1 MTHIPSDIQLP
12 FDVIHLIISELA
24 NDADMGS
31 VKACSLTCKTIL
43 PVARKHIFAK
53 VEVHNNYG
61 YYYVRCEKP
70 SLNRF
75 KWLLDSDPS
84 IADYIRSFEYIAEYN
99 FDHDS
104 PPWPVLRNAT
114 SFKFSVGLWKESWGK
129 LAGSLRTSFGNFISS
144 NSIAELYLF
153 CISDFPI
160 SIFLQIPCLVR
171 LEIHYLSFF
180 DTKDPGS
187 FQKTKITRL
196 LVYDISAKDLR
207 VPLGGT
213 ANMFDLTQLQDL
225 SIGFSNESLDTDVVD
240 NLISSSGK
248 LRTLNIQAVSCNS
261 KMNT

>member
-1 MTHIPSDIQLP
+1 MTHISSDIQLP

-31 VKACSLTCKTIL
+31 VKACSLTFKTIL

-61 YYYVRCEKP
+61 YYYVRCEKL

-129 LAGSLRTSFGNFISS
+129 LAGSLRTSSYLRIPSQSYTFSASPTFPYQYSS
-144 NSIAELYLF
+144 K
-153 CISDFPI
+153 FPV
-160 SIFLQIPCLVR
+160 SSASLSLV
-171 LEIHYLSFF
+171 F
-180 DTKDPGS
+180 
-187 FQKTKITRL
+187 
-196 LVYDISAKDLR
+196 
-207 VPLGGT
+207 
-213 ANMFDLTQLQDL
+213 
-225 SIGFSNESLDTDVVD
+225 
-240 NLISSSGK
+240 
-248 LRTLNIQAVSCNS
+248 
-261 KMNT
+261 

>member
-1 MTHIPSDIQLP
+1 MEKKL
-12 FDVIHLIISELA
+12 
-24 NDADMGS
+24 G
-31 VKACSLTCKTIL
+31 KTCRIL
-43 PVARKHIFAK
+43 ENI
-53 VEVHNNYG
+53 
-61 YYYVRCEKP
+61 
-70 SLNRF
+70 
-75 KWLLDSDPS
+75 
-84 IADYIRSFEYIAEYN
+84 
-99 FDHDS
+99 
-104 PPWPVLRNAT
+104 
-114 SFKFSVGLWKESWGK
+114 
-129 LAGSLRTSFGNFISS
+129 FISS

-187 FQKTKITRL
+187 FQKTKLTRL

-207 VPLGGT
+207 VLLGGT

-261 KMNT
+261 KMNTWRRMWNSWIGMGPLNLAKNLQPGCWKTLKTLNLLLAGFKRSLPILGTSTRRICRK